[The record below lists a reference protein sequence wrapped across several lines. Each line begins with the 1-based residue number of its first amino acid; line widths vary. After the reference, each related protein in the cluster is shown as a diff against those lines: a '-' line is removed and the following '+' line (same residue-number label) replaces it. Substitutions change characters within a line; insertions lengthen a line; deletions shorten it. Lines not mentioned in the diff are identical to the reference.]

1 MSTVPIADQQ
11 SREPPPAAGF
21 MGTKGALMCAQPRN
35 PDQTNDDCA
44 DVPAPA
50 DQEQQGSP
58 VNAPNRQPRRRVGAG
73 RAVRNVVVRGVRRD
87 PPDMR
92 KLARVVASLAADLA
106 QAEASEQTL
115 PAEPSIADASRPD
128 HRRDAA

>member
-1 MSTVPIADQQ
+1 
-11 SREPPPAAGF
+11 
-21 MGTKGALMCAQPRN
+21 MCAQPRN
-35 PDQTNDDCA
+35 PDQADNNCA

-58 VNAPNRQPRRRVGAG
+58 VSAPSRQPRRRVGAS

-115 PAEPSIADASRPD
+115 PAEPGTADASHPD

>member
-1 MSTVPIADQQ
+1 
-11 SREPPPAAGF
+11 
-21 MGTKGALMCAQPRN
+21 MCAQPRN

-50 DQEQQGSP
+50 HQEQQGSP
-58 VNAPNRQPRRRVGAG
+58 LNTPNRQPQRRVGAG
-73 RAVRNVVVRGVRRD
+73 RPVRNVVVRGVRRD

-115 PAEPSIADASRPD
+115 PAEPGIADASRPD

>member
-1 MSTVPIADQQ
+1 
-11 SREPPPAAGF
+11 

-35 PDQTNDDCA
+35 PDQTNDNCA

-50 DQEQQGSP
+50 DQEQQESP
-58 VNAPNRQPRRRVGAG
+58 VNASNRQPRRRVGAG

-87 PPDMR
+87 PPDMH
-92 KLARVVASLAADLA
+92 KLARVVACLAADLL

-115 PAEPSIADASRPD
+115 PAEPGAADAGHRD

>member
-1 MSTVPIADQQ
+1 
-11 SREPPPAAGF
+11 
-21 MGTKGALMCAQPRN
+21 MCAQPRN
-35 PDQTNDDCA
+35 PDQADNNCA

-50 DQEQQGSP
+50 DQEQQQGSP
-58 VNAPNRQPRRRVGAG
+58 VSAPSRQPRRRVGAS

-87 PPDMR
+87 PPDMH

-115 PAEPSIADASRPD
+115 PAEPDTPDASHPD

>member
-1 MSTVPIADQQ
+1 
-11 SREPPPAAGF
+11 
-21 MGTKGALMCAQPRN
+21 MCAQPRN